1 MTDTNKVQKITL
13 FNTVRIGM
21 AFDHD
26 ILAYSGEVDMDRV
39 NASDWI
45 NDTVD
50 YTREATMMCSCGC
63 YQLIEHEEHAILC
76 IPIWKD
82 KDWYGEEYLYVF
94 KRPECVATY
103 LNEFRYRELTGN
115 TKYDFS
121 VLGSNKI
128 PSDRSE
134 WNELM
139 DSLDNA
145 KAIER
150 HYYNVVEI

>member
-121 VLGSNKI
+121 VLGSNEI
-128 PSDRSE
+128 PSDRSD
-134 WNELM
+134 WNKLM
-139 DSLDNA
+139 DSLEHA
-145 KAIER
+145 KAIEKWN
-150 HYYNVVEI
+150 YYVVEI